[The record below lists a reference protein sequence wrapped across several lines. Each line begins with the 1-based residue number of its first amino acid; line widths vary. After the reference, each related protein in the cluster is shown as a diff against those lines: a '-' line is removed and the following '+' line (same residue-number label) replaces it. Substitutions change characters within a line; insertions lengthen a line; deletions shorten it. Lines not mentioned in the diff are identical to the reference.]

1 MSKPIF
7 IVRFPYNENFNLDH
21 FQQNTQMLEK
31 AFTDYHILT
40 LVENCS
46 EKVEFEC
53 YNSPHTEIEFEEL
66 KNEVMEMVGNIYK
79 HESKTVTGVSTE
91 QS

>member
-7 IVRFPYNENFNLDH
+7 IVRFPYIKDLDREQFEH
-21 FQQNTQMLEK
+21 YYKQVGEQLP
-31 AFTDYHILT
+31 DYHVLSLIDSLA
-40 LVENCS
+40 ER
-46 EKVEFEC
+46 VEFEC

-66 KNEVMEMVGNIYK
+66 KNNVMDMVGNIYK
-79 HESKTVTGVSTE
+79 HESKTVTGVPTE